1 MADAITQSIKRATV
15 KEDPMSEGNAFV
27 KRLRQIQAVHQPKV
41 FDISQHDRDGLEKW
55 NDHLLTFED
64 QRKLVTSGQD
74 QGEHKLQ
81 KVLDAA
87 QKRLGCV
94 KKPVSS
100 VKFPSHFADKG
111 RIPESEWA

>member
-1 MADAITQSIKRATV
+1 MLQRQQDPQRVAALEAENAELKRQVSVVQDAA
-15 KEDPMSEGNAFV
+15 
-27 KRLRQIQAVHQPKV
+27 
-41 FDISQHDRDGLEKW
+41 
-55 NDHLLTFED
+55 FED
-64 QRKLVTSGQD
+64 QRKLVTSGQE

-81 KVLDAA
+81 KALDAA

-100 VKFPSHFADKG
+100 VKFPSHFADEG